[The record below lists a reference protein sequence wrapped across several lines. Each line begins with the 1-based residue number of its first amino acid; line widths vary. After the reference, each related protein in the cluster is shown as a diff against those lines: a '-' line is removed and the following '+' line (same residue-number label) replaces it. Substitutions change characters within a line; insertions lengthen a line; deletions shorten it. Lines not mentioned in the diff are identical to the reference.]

1 MGPFSEGEEF
11 SGDDWTMLYDKETE
25 QYADD
30 LVGVVE
36 NLQVSGV
43 SPDDDT
49 PSFRS
54 ELLMKIA
61 SLLRSAPKR
70 QRLSMMPELA
80 NKHRLDVGVRL
91 VMCDPS
97 LSI

>member
-1 MGPFSEGEEF
+1 MLADIEGE
-11 SGDDWTMLYDKETE
+11 K
-25 QYADD
+25 YANE

-36 NLQVSGV
+36 KLEVSEL

-49 PSFRS
+49 PAYRS

-70 QRLSMMPELA
+70 TRLSHIPALS
-80 NKHRLDVGVRL
+80 NKHR
-91 VMCDPS
+91 
-97 LSI
+97 